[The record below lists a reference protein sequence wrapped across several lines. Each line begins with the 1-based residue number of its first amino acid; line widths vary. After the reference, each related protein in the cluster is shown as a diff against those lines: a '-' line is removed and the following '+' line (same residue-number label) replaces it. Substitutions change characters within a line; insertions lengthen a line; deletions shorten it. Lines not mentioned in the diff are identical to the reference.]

1 MDQKILDIT
10 KSFKDLNV
18 VVAGDAMLDRF
29 VYGRAGRLSPEA
41 PVPVLNI
48 DRQADMPG
56 GAGNAVTT
64 LQGLGAETVLLSVI
78 GEDSEGKAFKIL
90 LGDAASGLVE
100 AADRPTTVKTRFVA
114 SGQHMLRVDHEDVSA
129 IAASLEDAL
138 LKQAQ
143 GMIAKAD
150 VLILS
155 DYRKGVLTPRVAK
168 ELITLAKKKNIP
180 VLADPKGEDYSLYR
194 GADVVTPNLKELQ
207 EATDMEVCSEDN
219 LVRAARSLID
229 MYGFGAVIVTR
240 SENGVTV
247 VHGKNAPVHMKA
259 EARFVSDVSG
269 VGDTLIATAALS
281 LAAGATP
288 VQAAAIGNTA
298 AAIAVEKQGTARIS
312 LQELQ
317 ARMTNGAGGT
327 VPDKN
332 TALDIVRGW
341 QASGLKVGFTNGCF
355 DILHPGHVGYLAAAK
370 AKCDRLIIGLNADE
384 SVRRLKGSARPVNDE
399 QARAAVL
406 SALRSVDLVVLF
418 GQDKAEEDK
427 PVRLVETLKPDI
439 LFKGGDYTEDQMP
452 EAKAARAYGGDVA
465 IMPLHEG
472 HSTTATIGRM
482 AGGKS

>member
-1 MDQKILDIT
+1 MDQKILDIISIF
-10 KSFKDLNV
+10 KSLNV
-18 VVAGDAMLDRF
+18 VVAGDVMLDRF
-29 VYGRAGRLSPEA
+29 VYGSASRLSPEA

-48 DRQADMPG
+48 SRQTDMPG

-64 LQGLGAETVLLSVI
+64 LQGLGAEVSLLSVI
-78 GEDSEGKAFKIL
+78 GQDSEGKALKAL
-90 LGDAASGLVE
+90 LDGAASGLVE
-100 AADRPTTVKTRFVA
+100 ADRPTTVKTRFVA
-114 SGQHMLRVDHEDVSA
+114 SGQHMLRVDYEDVSA
-129 IAASLEDAL
+129 ITVSIEDSL
-138 LKQAQ
+138 LKQAEA
-143 GMIAKAD
+143 MLVKAN

-168 ELITLAKKKNIP
+168 ELIVLAKKRGIQ
-180 VLADPKGEDYSLYR
+180 VLADPKGGDYSLYR
-194 GADVVTPNLKELQ
+194 GVDVVTPNVKELQ

-219 LVRAARSLID
+219 LIRAARSLID

-247 VHGKNAPVHMKA
+247 VQGKNAPVHMKA
-259 EARFVSDVSG
+259 EARFVADVSG
-269 VGDTLIATAALS
+269 VGDTLIATAALA

-288 VQAAAIGNTA
+288 VQAASIGNTA
-298 AAIAVEKQGTARIS
+298 ASIAVEKQGTARIS

-317 ARMTNGAGGT
+317 ARLTGGASHT
-327 VPDKN
+327 APDKN
-332 TALDIVRGW
+332 TALEIVRGW

-355 DILHPGHVGYLAAAK
+355 DILHPGHVGYLAAAR
-370 AKCDRLIIGLNADE
+370 AKCDRLVIGLNADE
-384 SVRRLKGSARPVNDE
+384 SVRRLKGPTRPVNDE
-399 QARAAVL
+399 QSRAAVL
-406 SALRSVDLVVLF
+406 AALRSVDLVVLF
-418 GQDKAEEDK
+418 GQDKADEDK